1 MPPYTRLSS
10 AHSSAIFSAD
20 EYLEFPE
27 RLSTGASP
35 VHQPHLEPLDCP
47 HLMRDFS
54 LLADADARQPAVAGG
69 PSSSSLSLSSTVNRS
84 WPVTASASPLSFGAE
99 PAAKHDEGGAVGA
112 ASTASDIEQW
122 TEIRLSNSEST
133 SSGYSQHSRRSSG
146 NNGGEA
152 ANKGD
157 GCEPSTPNT
166 EDDDDEDG
174 DDGLLTA
181 GVRRRRLAATV
192 TCSTLFGG
200 GGGGDQKPAA
210 VTGGGEGITGWIT
223 KSNLKQSGRR
233 QSLDILLDAGDRVK
247 DVFATGF
254 QRVGKSLERRNS
266 ESEVSGGGDATADAG
281 GRASSAAEAASVE
294 QQQQQ
299 RDFFSFGGGR
309 STANDVLSDEQVE
322 NLLLSED
329 CAEMLRNVLNI
340 SK

>member
-1 MPPYTRLSS
+1 M
-10 AHSSAIFSAD
+10 
-20 EYLEFPE
+20 
-27 RLSTGASP
+27 
-35 VHQPHLEPLDCP
+35 HQPHLAPLDFP

-54 LLADADARQPAVAGG
+54 LLGPGAEAAAADE
-69 PSSSSLSLSSTVNRS
+69 SSSAAAAVVVSR
-84 WPVTASASPLSFGAE
+84 WPETASASPLPFGA
-99 PAAKHDEGGAVGA
+99 AAKNFDQNGADAA
-112 ASTASDIEQW
+112 ASSDIEQW
-122 TEIRLSNSEST
+122 TEIRLSKSEST
-133 SSGYSQHSRRSSG
+133 SSGYSQHSQRSSAQNEG
-146 NNGGEA
+146 DLGTST
-152 ANKGD
+152 GD
-157 GCEPSTPNT
+157 GAEQNTPNT

-174 DDGLLTA
+174 DDSLLTSGA
-181 GVRRRRLAATV
+181 RRRRLAAKV
-192 TCSTLFGG
+192 TCSSLFGG
-200 GGGGDQKPAA
+200 VVGGGSSDDTKPATA
-210 VTGGGEGITGWIT
+210 GGGEGIAGWIT

-266 ESEVSGGGDATADAG
+266 ESEVSGGSDAVSDGG
-281 GRASSAAEAASVE
+281 GRASSAAEAASNE

-309 STANDVLSDEQVE
+309 STVNDVLSDEQVE

>member
-1 MPPYTRLSS
+1 M
-10 AHSSAIFSAD
+10 
-20 EYLEFPE
+20 
-27 RLSTGASP
+27 
-35 VHQPHLEPLDCP
+35 HQPHLAPLDCP

-54 LLADADARQPAVAGG
+54 LLGPDAEAAGAGG
-69 PSSSSLSLSSTVNRS
+69 PSSANRS
-84 WPVTASASPLSFGAE
+84 WPVTGNASPLPFGA
-99 PAAKHDEGGAVGA
+99 AAKNADQNGTDATAGA
-112 ASTASDIEQW
+112 TNDIEQW
-122 TEIRLSNSEST
+122 TEIRLSKSEST

-146 NNGGEA
+146 QNEGDLGA
-152 ANKGD
+152 ATAD
-157 GCEPSTPNT
+157 GAEPSTPNT

-181 GVRRRRLAATV
+181 GARRRRLAAKV
-192 TCSTLFGG
+192 TCSSLFGG
-200 GGGGDQKPAA
+200 VVGGGGSSETKPATA
-210 VTGGGEGITGWIT
+210 GGGEGIAGWIT

-266 ESEVSGGGDATADAG
+266 ESEVGGGSDAGSDGG
-281 GRASSAAEAASVE
+281 GRASAAETASNE